1 MRGLPSAKMAVMID
15 RGLKAFAAET
25 IGTAVLMMAGPG
37 SAVLAG
43 DRIGALGVALS
54 FGLVLTLMAY
64 AVGPMSGCHLNPA
77 VTLGLWLAR
86 KVKGADVPFYVV
98 AQLVGAFLGG
108 LVIWIIAKS
117 QDGFDATNNFAA
129 NGWGDFSPGGYGVA
143 GAIVVEIFFTALLV
157 FVALATGHARF
168 PKGFGPL
175 ALGATLAVIHLVTI
189 PVDNTSVNPARSFG
203 AAVFAGSD
211 ALRQLWVFLVF
222 PLVGAVLGLLAWLA
236 VDDSRLEDTV
246 LGGSEVLLDA
256 RDAATGVVRKAA
268 DAADDALD

>member
-1 MRGLPSAKMAVMID
+1 MGVMID

-25 IGTAVLMMAGPG
+25 IGTMALMLAGPG

-43 DRIGALGVALS
+43 DRIGALGVSLS
-54 FGLVLTLMAY
+54 FGLVLMIMAY
-64 AVGPMSGCHLNPA
+64 AVGPISGCHINPA
-77 VTLGLWLAR
+77 VTVALWLAR
-86 KVKGADVPFYVV
+86 KLKGTDVVFYVI
-98 AQLVGAFLGG
+98 AQLVGAFAGG
-108 LVIWIIAKS
+108 LVIWIIARS

-143 GAIVVEIFFTALLV
+143 GAIVVEIVFTAVLV
-157 FVALATGHARF
+157 FMVLATGHQRF
-168 PKGFGPL
+168 TKGFGPL

-189 PVDNTSVNPARSFG
+189 PVDNKSVNPARSFG

-211 ALRQLWVFLVF
+211 ALRQLWVFVVF

-236 VDDSRLEDTV
+236 VDDSRLEDTL
-246 LGGSEVLLDA
+246 LGGSETLRDV
-256 RDAATGVVRKAA
+256 RDAATGVVHRAA